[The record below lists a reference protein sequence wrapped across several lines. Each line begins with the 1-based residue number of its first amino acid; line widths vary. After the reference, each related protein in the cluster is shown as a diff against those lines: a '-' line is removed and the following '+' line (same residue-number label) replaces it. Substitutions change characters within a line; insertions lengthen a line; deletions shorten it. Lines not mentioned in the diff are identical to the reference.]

1 LATRTGG
8 LIINDEVMVSFEVKL
23 LNKGLA
29 DMTMRLEL
37 SGKNDKA
44 GTNKD
49 GKNTK

>member
-1 LATRTGG
+1 M
-8 LIINDEVMVSFEVKL
+8 INDEVMVSFEVKL

-29 DMTMRLEL
+29 DMTMRLEH
-37 SGKNDKA
+37 SGKNDKADKA